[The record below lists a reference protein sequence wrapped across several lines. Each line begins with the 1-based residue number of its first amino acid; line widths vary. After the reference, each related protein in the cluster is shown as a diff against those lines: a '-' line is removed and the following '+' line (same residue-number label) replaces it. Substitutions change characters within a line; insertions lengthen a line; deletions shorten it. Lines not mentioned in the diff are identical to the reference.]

1 MPAWLTALPL
11 VGKLVERVFGVVD
24 ELVIDKDKANEL
36 KTAIQMQ
43 LMEYSQVELKE
54 ATKIILAEAQGSWL
68 QRTWRPLLMLMIIGI
83 VANNYIFVP
92 YLTMFTDKI
101 AVLELPGGLWAL
113 LNVGVGGYVI
123 GRTGEKIVKTMKGE
137 VCDE

>member
-43 LMEYSQVELKE
+43 LMEYSQVELQE